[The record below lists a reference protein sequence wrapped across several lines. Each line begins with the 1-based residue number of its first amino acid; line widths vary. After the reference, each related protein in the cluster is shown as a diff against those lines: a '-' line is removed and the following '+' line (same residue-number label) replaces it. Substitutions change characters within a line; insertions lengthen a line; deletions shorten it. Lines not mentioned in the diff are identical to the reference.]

1 MRASVLL
8 SLAVLSFAA
17 PAAAQ
22 PRAAAAPAEQPPAQ
36 PPARAQPQPAYGEPV
51 SIAVARRIADA
62 AEASA
67 RDRGFALAF
76 AIVDPAGGLVL
87 FHKMDGTQNG
97 SIEVAI
103 AKARTSALFRRPT
116 RAFADSL
123 AAGRTAVLSL
133 PNVVAIEGGVPIMV
147 GGRVVGAIGV
157 SGASSEQD
165 GEIAAAALAAAL
177 QPPPR

>member
-1 MRASVLL
+1 MRALLCLYAL
-8 SLAVLSFAA
+8 SLAA

-22 PRAAAAPAEQPPAQ
+22 TRPAAPPA
-36 PPARAQPQPAYGEPV
+36 ARPQAQAQPAYGEPV
-51 SIAVARRIADA
+51 TLAAARQIAET
-62 AEASA
+62 AEAAA
-67 RDRGFALAF
+67 RERGFSLAF
-76 AIVDPAGGLVL
+76 AIVDPAGALVL

-116 RAFADSL
+116 RAFSEAV

-133 PNVVAIEGGVPIMV
+133 PGVVAIEGGVPIV
-147 GGRVVGAIGV
+147 IDGRIAGAIGV

-165 GEIAAAALAAAL
+165 GEVAAAALAAAL
-177 QPPPR
+177 RDRD

>member
-1 MRASVLL
+1 MRALLYFCAL
-8 SLAVLSFAA
+8 SLAA

-22 PRAAAAPAEQPPAQ
+22 TRPAPPAAQAPPQGQ
-36 PPARAQPQPAYGEPV
+36 PTYGEPV
-51 SIAVARRIADA
+51 TLAVARRIAEA
-62 AEASA
+62 AEAAA
-67 RDRGFALAF
+67 RERGFLLAF

-116 RAFADSL
+116 RAFSDSV

-133 PNVVAIEGGVPIMV
+133 PGVVAIEGGVPIMIE
-147 GGRVVGAIGV
+147 GRVAGAIGV

-165 GEIAAAALAAAL
+165 GEIAAAALAGGL
-177 QPPPR
+177 RNRR

>member
-1 MRASVLL
+1 MRIPTLICLCAL
-8 SLAVLSFAA
+8 SLAA

-22 PRAAAAPAEQPPAQ
+22 TRPAAPPGAQ
-36 PPARAQPQPAYGEPV
+36 AQPAYGEPV
-51 SIAVARRIADA
+51 TLAVARRIAEA
-62 AEASA
+62 AEADA
-67 RDRGFALAF
+67 RERGFLLAF

-103 AKARTSALFRRPT
+103 AKARTSALFRRPS
-116 RAFADSL
+116 RAFSDAV

-133 PNVVAIEGGVPIMV
+133 PGVVAIEGGVPIV
-147 GGRVVGAIGV
+147 IDGRIAGAIGV

-177 QPPPR
+177 RDRD